1 MWYLRWMQCL
11 WLGISSLSCAIFCA
25 ALIATSVFEIASGNK
40 ERLRKRII
48 AGALQPHRIN
58 GFARRTGKIA

>member
-11 WLGISSLSCAIFCA
+11 WLGISSSSCAIFCA
-25 ALIATSVFEIASGNK
+25 AFIATSVFEIASGNK

-48 AGALQPHRIN
+48 AGALQQQ
-58 GFARRTGKIA
+58 